1 MTEFKELK
9 IDEELR
15 NLLPPLS
22 TEEYKGLEK
31 SILENGFD
39 RTKPIA
45 TWKGYI
51 ADGHNRYSV
60 CQKHKIPFVSFELAS
75 TIATKA
81 DVIKWMLDGQL
92 NRRNLSPAQRVTIA
106 KKYEDSIRAVAKENM
121 SKGGQATPTRVVR
134 PNQPCEPTI
143 TKNEIAKIAQVSPAT
158 VARYDVVMK
167 SDEEDLKEQMKK
179 SDITINKAYDEVKK
193 REKARK
199 KVEVPV
205 KVEDISITPEESES
219 SSLDD
224 IYNNYL
230 SMLKKENAGAKFKD
244 DGSIEAQIVKGV
256 KADKLAIN
264 SMESVQE
271 QIKLSIA
278 LIQRTI
284 KDQISVIKEVYSTVL
299 QSQHEDKTKNK
310 SVINVDNAISRMCE
324 MQDYIINN
332 NNKVLED
339 LI

>member
-9 IDEELR
+9 IDEELK

-22 TEEYKGLEK
+22 TEEYEGLEK

-106 KKYEDSIRAVAKENM
+106 KKYEDSIRAVAMKNK
-121 SKGGQATPTRVVR
+121 SDNGGDKKSELFGRITPI
-134 PNQPCEPTI
+134 NKTI
-143 TKNEIAKIAQVSPAT
+143 TQNEIAKIAQVSPAT

-179 SDITINKAYDEVKK
+179 SGITINKAYDEVKK

-199 KVEVPV
+199 QVEVPM
-205 KVEDISITPEESES
+205 KAENIITTPEESEEVYQQYHKQ
-219 SSLDD
+219 
-224 IYNNYL
+224 I
-230 SMLKKENAGAKFKD
+230 EEANAGARFKD
-244 DGSIEAQIVKGV
+244 DGSPEAQAV
-256 KADKLAIN
+256 KAVKAMKPPIVIDDLVLQTKDCFTELVEIVEN
-264 SMESVQE
+264 KISTV
-271 QIKLSIA
+271 IA
-278 LIQRTI
+278 LAENISEDTTQLDTMLSALDEIKKYITTI
-284 KDQISVIKEVYSTVL
+284 M
-299 QSQHEDKTKNK
+299 EDFN
-310 SVINVDNAISRMCE
+310 
-324 MQDYIINN
+324 
-332 NNKVLED
+332 
-339 LI
+339 

>member
-22 TEEYKGLEK
+22 TEEYEGLEK

-60 CQKHKIPFVSFELAS
+60 CRKHKIPFVSFELAS

-92 NRRNLSPAQRVTIA
+92 NRRNLSPAQRVAIA
-106 KKYEDSIRAVAKENM
+106 KKYEDSIRAVAMKNKSEN
-121 SKGGQATPTRVVR
+121 GGDKKSDKFQGTTPIQTNV
-134 PNQPCEPTI
+134 I

-179 SDITINKAYDEVKK
+179 SDITIRKAYDEVKK

-199 KVEVPV
+199 QVEVPV
-205 KVEDISITPEESES
+205 IPEYKPYTPEESEAVYQRYRKQ
-219 SSLDD
+219 
-224 IYNNYL
+224 I
-230 SMLKKENAGAKFKD
+230 EEANAGARFKD
-244 DGSIEAQIVKGV
+244 DGSPEAQAV
-256 KADKLAIN
+256 KAVKAIKSPIIIDDLVVQAQDCFTELIDIVEEKASTFVAVAKN
-264 SMESVQE
+264 ISEDTSRIDGMLTALNEIKKYITKIME
-271 QIKLSIA
+271 
-278 LIQRTI
+278 
-284 KDQISVIKEVYSTVL
+284 DF
-299 QSQHEDKTKNK
+299 N
-310 SVINVDNAISRMCE
+310 
-324 MQDYIINN
+324 
-332 NNKVLED
+332 
-339 LI
+339 

>member
-9 IDEELR
+9 TDEELK

-22 TEEYKGLEK
+22 TEEYEGLEK

-92 NRRNLSPAQRVTIA
+92 NRRNLSPVQRVAIA
-106 KKYEDSIRAVAKENM
+106 KKYEGSIRAVAKERQAEYFGNQYSDIEKVDSGSDGLK
-121 SKGGQATPTRVVR
+121 SKPV
-134 PNQPCEPTI
+134 I
-143 TKNEIAKIAQVSPAT
+143 TKEEIAKIAQVSPAT

-167 SDEEDLKEQMKK
+167 SGEEDLKEQMKK

-199 KVEVPV
+199 QVEVPMR
-205 KVEDISITPEESES
+205 VENIITTPEESEEVYQQYHKQ
-219 SSLDD
+219 
-224 IYNNYL
+224 I
-230 SMLKKENAGAKFKD
+230 EEANAGARFKD
-244 DGSIEAQIVKGV
+244 DGSPEAQAV
-256 KADKLAIN
+256 KAVKAMKPPIVIDDLVLQTKDCFTELVEIVEN
-264 SMESVQE
+264 KISTV
-271 QIKLSIA
+271 IA
-278 LIQRTI
+278 LAENISEDTTQLDTMLSALDEIKKYITTI
-284 KDQISVIKEVYSTVL
+284 M
-299 QSQHEDKTKNK
+299 EDFN
-310 SVINVDNAISRMCE
+310 
-324 MQDYIINN
+324 
-332 NNKVLED
+332 
-339 LI
+339 

>member
-9 IDEELR
+9 IDEELK

-22 TEEYKGLEK
+22 TEEYEGLEK

-106 KKYEDSIRAVAKENM
+106 KKYEDSIRTVAKERQAEYFGNRFD
-121 SKGGQATPTRVVR
+121 SKEKVDFCPNGQKSKSTSPVDVR
-134 PNQPCEPTI
+134 
-143 TKNEIAKIAQVSPAT
+143 NEIAKIAQVSPTT
-158 VARYDVVMK
+158 VARYDIVMK

-199 KVEVPV
+199 QVEVPV
-205 KVEDISITPEESES
+205 IPKYKPYTPEESEAVFQQYRKQ
-219 SSLDD
+219 
-224 IYNNYL
+224 I
-230 SMLKKENAGAKFKD
+230 EEANAGARFKD
-244 DGSIEAQIVKGV
+244 DGSPAAQAIKEV
-256 KADKLAIN
+256 KADKPPIVIDDIV
-264 SMESVQE
+264 VQTKDFFTE
-271 QIKLSIA
+271 LTDIIEDRTSTFIA
-278 LIQRTI
+278 LAKNISEDTSRIDSMLSALDEI
-284 KDQISVIKEVYSTVL
+284 KKYITKIM
-299 QSQHEDKTKNK
+299 EDFN
-310 SVINVDNAISRMCE
+310 
-324 MQDYIINN
+324 
-332 NNKVLED
+332 
-339 LI
+339 

>member
-1 MTEFKELK
+1 MVFRPTITRRTIILTEFKELK
-9 IDEELR
+9 IDEELK

-22 TEEYKGLEK
+22 TEEYEGLEK

-106 KKYEDSIRAVAKENM
+106 KKYEDSIKAVAKENM
-121 SKGGQATPTRVVR
+121 SKGGYAGGKGLSQGTNPINPVDAR
-134 PNQPCEPTI
+134 
-143 TKNEIAKIAQVSPAT
+143 NEIAKIAQVSPAT

-179 SDITINKAYDEVKK
+179 SDITIRRAYDEVKK

-199 KVEVPV
+199 QVEVPMRA
-205 KVEDISITPEESES
+205 ENIITTPEESEEVYQQYHKQ
-219 SSLDD
+219 
-224 IYNNYL
+224 I
-230 SMLKKENAGAKFKD
+230 EEANAGARLKD
-244 DGSIEAQIVKGV
+244 DGSPEAQAV
-256 KADKLAIN
+256 KAVKAMKPPIVIDDLVLQTKDCFTELVEIVEN
-264 SMESVQE
+264 KISTV
-271 QIKLSIA
+271 IA
-278 LIQRTI
+278 LAENISEDTTQLDTMLSALDEIKKYITTI
-284 KDQISVIKEVYSTVL
+284 M
-299 QSQHEDKTKNK
+299 EDFN
-310 SVINVDNAISRMCE
+310 
-324 MQDYIINN
+324 
-332 NNKVLED
+332 
-339 LI
+339 

>member
-1 MTEFKELK
+1 MVFRPSITRRTIILTEFKELK

-22 TEEYKGLEK
+22 TEEYEGLEK

-60 CQKHKIPFVSFELAS
+60 CQKHKIPFISFELAS

-92 NRRNLSPAQRVTIA
+92 NRRNLSPAQRVAIA
-106 KKYEDSIRAVAKENM
+106 KKYEDSIRAVAKER
-121 SKGGQATPTRVVR
+121 QAEYFGNQYSDIEKVDSYSTELKSTPM
-134 PNQPCEPTI
+134 I
-143 TKNEIAKIAQVSPAT
+143 TQNEIAKIAQVSPAT

-179 SDITINKAYDEVKK
+179 SDITIRKAYDEVKK

-199 KVEVPV
+199 KIEVPV
-205 KVEDISITPEESES
+205 IAEYTPLTPEESEAVYQRYRKQ
-219 SSLDD
+219 
-224 IYNNYL
+224 I
-230 SMLKKENAGAKFKD
+230 EEANAGARFKD
-244 DGSIEAQIVKGV
+244 DGSPEAQAV
-256 KADKLAIN
+256 KAVKAIKSPIIIDDLVVQAQDCFAELIDIVEEKASTFVAVAEN
-264 SMESVQE
+264 ISEDTSRIDSMLSALNE
-271 QIKLSIA
+271 IKKYITK
-278 LIQRTI
+278 IM
-284 KDQISVIKEVYSTVL
+284 
-299 QSQHEDKTKNK
+299 EDFN
-310 SVINVDNAISRMCE
+310 
-324 MQDYIINN
+324 
-332 NNKVLED
+332 
-339 LI
+339 

>member
-9 IDEELR
+9 IDEELK

-22 TEEYKGLEK
+22 TEEYEGLEK

-121 SKGGQATPTRVVR
+121 SKGGQATPTRVIR
-134 PNQPCEPTI
+134 PNNPSESTI
-143 TKNEIAKIAQVSPAT
+143 TQNEIAKIAQVSPAT

-167 SDEEDLKEQMKK
+167 SDEDDLKEQMKK

-199 KVEVPV
+199 QVEVPV
-205 KVEDISITPEESES
+205 KVENIITTPEESEEVYQWYRKQ
-219 SSLDD
+219 
-224 IYNNYL
+224 I
-230 SMLKKENAGAKFKD
+230 EEANAGARFKD
-244 DGSIEAQIVKGV
+244 DGSPAAQAIKEV
-256 KADKLAIN
+256 KADKPPIVIDDIVVQTKDFFTELIDIIEDRTSTFVALAENISEDTSRID
-264 SMESVQE
+264 SMLSALDE
-271 QIKLSIA
+271 IKKYITK
-278 LIQRTI
+278 IM
-284 KDQISVIKEVYSTVL
+284 
-299 QSQHEDKTKNK
+299 EDFN
-310 SVINVDNAISRMCE
+310 
-324 MQDYIINN
+324 
-332 NNKVLED
+332 
-339 LI
+339 

>member
-60 CQKHKIPFVSFELAS
+60 CQKHKIPFISFELAS

-106 KKYEDSIRAVAKENM
+106 KKYEDSIKAVAKENM
-121 SKGGQATPTRVVR
+121 SKGGQATPIRVVPR
-134 PNQPCEPTI
+134 NQPCEPII

-179 SDITINKAYDEVKK
+179 SDITIRKAYDEVKK

-199 KVEVPV
+199 QVEVPV
-205 KVEDISITPEESES
+205 RAENIITTPEESEE
-219 SSLDD
+219 
-224 IYNNYL
+224 IYQWYR
-230 SMLKKENAGAKFKD
+230 KQIEEANAGARFKD
-244 DGSIEAQIVKGV
+244 DGSPAAQAIKEV
-256 KADKLAIN
+256 KADKPPIVIDDIV
-264 SMESVQE
+264 VQTKDFFAE
-271 QIKLSIA
+271 LIDIIEDRKSTFIA
-278 LIQRTI
+278 LTENISEDTSRIDSMLSALEEI
-284 KDQISVIKEVYSTVL
+284 KKYVTKIM
-299 QSQHEDKTKNK
+299 EDFN
-310 SVINVDNAISRMCE
+310 
-324 MQDYIINN
+324 
-332 NNKVLED
+332 
-339 LI
+339 

>member
-9 IDEELR
+9 IDEELK

-121 SKGGQATPTRVVR
+121 SKGGGDKKSGFIQGQNPILQE
-134 PNQPCEPTI
+134 NKII
-143 TKNEIAKIAQVSPAT
+143 TNEEIAKIAQVSPAT

-167 SDEEDLKEQMKK
+167 SDEDDLKEQMKK
-179 SDITINKAYDEVKK
+179 SDITIRKAS
-193 REKARK
+193 
-199 KVEVPV
+199 KVTL
-205 KVEDISITPEESES
+205 TPC
-219 SSLDD
+219 L
-224 IYNNYL
+224 N
-230 SMLKKENAGAKFKD
+230 
-244 DGSIEAQIVKGV
+244 
-256 KADKLAIN
+256 
-264 SMESVQE
+264 
-271 QIKLSIA
+271 
-278 LIQRTI
+278 
-284 KDQISVIKEVYSTVL
+284 
-299 QSQHEDKTKNK
+299 
-310 SVINVDNAISRMCE
+310 
-324 MQDYIINN
+324 
-332 NNKVLED
+332 
-339 LI
+339 

>member
-9 IDEELR
+9 IDEELK

-22 TEEYKGLEK
+22 TEEYEGLEK

-92 NRRNLSPAQRVTIA
+92 NRRNLSPAQRVAIA
-106 KKYEDSIRAVAKENM
+106 KKYEDSIRAVAKER
-121 SKGGQATPTRVVR
+121 QAESLAKYHGNQHESIDEVCSSLEPDTTPV
-134 PNQPCEPTI
+134 I

-167 SDEEDLKEQMKK
+167 SGEEDLKEQMKK
-179 SDITINKAYDEVKK
+179 SDITIRKAYDEVKK

-199 KVEVPV
+199 HIEVPV
-205 KVEDISITPEESES
+205 IPEYKPCTSEESEE
-219 SSLDD
+219 
-224 IYNNYL
+224 IYQWYR
-230 SMLKKENAGAKFKD
+230 KQIEEANAGARFKD
-244 DGSIEAQIVKGV
+244 DGSPAAQAIKEV
-256 KADKLAIN
+256 KADKPPIVIDDIV
-264 SMESVQE
+264 VQTKDFFAE
-271 QIKLSIA
+271 LIDIIEDRKSTFIA
-278 LIQRTI
+278 LAKNISEDTSRIDSMLSALDTI
-284 KDQISVIKEVYSTVL
+284 KKYITKIM
-299 QSQHEDKTKNK
+299 EDFN
-310 SVINVDNAISRMCE
+310 
-324 MQDYIINN
+324 
-332 NNKVLED
+332 
-339 LI
+339 